1 MDQCGE
7 GSEGDSQIARGT
19 RPRTAFRQDPR
30 LESHRLLHMEEGLLG
45 PLTFLRPPSV
55 MSQKPIE
62 RWGIPP
68 FPFNLGIFAVYPPDN
83 LLTVAEEK
91 EE

>member
-1 MDQCGE
+1 VKAIHKLPEEPDPERHFVRTLGWNL
-7 GSEGDSQIARGT
+7 IAYCT
-19 RPRTAFRQDPR
+19 
-30 LESHRLLHMEEGLLG
+30 MEEGLIG